1 MTTWPHLEDASVYR
15 KIASEDLTKVLW
27 ITSIVF
33 TVIGFLLAL
42 AGLITALTVD
52 EGARVQEAVF
62 PVTLIVTGV
71 ALAVI
76 PWCLVSSV
84 SRLLDTLE

>member
-1 MTTWPHLEDASVYR
+1 MEI

-42 AGLITALTVD
+42 TVD
-52 EGARVQEAVF
+52 DSARVQEAVF

-84 SRLLDTLE
+84 SNLLETVE